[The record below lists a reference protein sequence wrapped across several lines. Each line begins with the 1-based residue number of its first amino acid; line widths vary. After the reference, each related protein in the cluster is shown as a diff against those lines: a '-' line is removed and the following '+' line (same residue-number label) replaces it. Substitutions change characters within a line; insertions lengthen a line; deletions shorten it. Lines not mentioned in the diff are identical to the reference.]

1 MPRPTIE
8 NPRFGFKTEEDAN
21 AFREQIA
28 AAGLRYARPICWHD
42 NAKTFPKE
50 IVGASSFV
58 LRFATGLVGVTAAHV
73 VRAFQKAKA
82 ATPSLVCQLHLM
94 PFDLDGA
101 LIDIDDDLD
110 IATFAISDRQL
121 KTTLTDAFDVS
132 ARWPLDGVAK
142 RDASIQLIGY
152 PENIRVIDSIEKSAV
167 FNAWG
172 ALDFI
177 EDFNEREIILTYD
190 PEKVLGAPTKPPLGY
205 NMSGC
210 SGGPAIVHEVRPSN
224 FHVWY
229 PVVLIVGGPKF
240 GEGDAAEF
248 DIIRVRRI
256 DCIQADGRIRRE
268 AETGWLPG
276 R

>member
-21 AFREQIA
+21 AFRREIA

-42 NAKTFPKE
+42 NNRTFPKE
-50 IVGASSFV
+50 IIGASCFI
-58 LRFATGLVGVTAAHV
+58 LRFSTGLVGVTAAHV
-73 VRAFQKAKA
+73 VRAFQKAMA

-110 IATFAISDRQL
+110 IATFAISEREL

-132 ARWPLDGVAK
+132 AHWPLDGVVQP
-142 RDASIQLIGY
+142 DASIQLIGY
-152 PENIRVIDSIEKSAV
+152 PENIRVINSIERSAV

-177 EDFNEREIILTYD
+177 QDYDEREIILTYE
-190 PEKVLGAPTKPPLGY
+190 PEKVLPSPAKPPLGY

-210 SGGPAIVHEVRPSN
+210 
-224 FHVWY
+224 
-229 PVVLIVGGPKF
+229 
-240 GEGDAAEF
+240 
-248 DIIRVRRI
+248 
-256 DCIQADGRIRRE
+256 
-268 AETGWLPG
+268 
-276 R
+276 